1 MPPTHTIEGIEAAK
15 RIRTDYPDIG
25 VVVLSQYADD
35 DYAFELLANGVGG
48 LGYLLK
54 DRVADPDELIRALQ
68 EVARGGSALDP
79 KVIEVL
85 LARKAHEEPS
95 ALLGLSDREAEVLQ
109 QMATG
114 RNNHTIAKTLY
125 MSDRA
130 VEKHIGSI
138 FQKQGL
144 VDEQEMNRRIMA
156 VLAFLEA
163 TGRAR

>member
-1 MPPTHTIEGIEAAK
+1 M
-15 RIRTDYPDIG
+15 
-25 VVVLSQYADD
+25 
-35 DYAFELLANGVGG
+35 
-48 LGYLLK
+48 
-54 DRVADPDELIRALQ
+54 
-68 EVARGGSALDP
+68 DP

-85 LARKAHEEPS
+85 LARKSHEEPS
-95 ALLGLSDREAEVLQ
+95 ALLGLSAREREVLQ

-138 FQKQGL
+138 FQKLGL
-144 VDEQEMNRRIMA
+144 VEEREMNRRIMA

-163 TGRAR
+163 SGPAR

>member
-1 MPPTHTIEGIEAAK
+1 M
-15 RIRTDYPDIG
+15 
-25 VVVLSQYADD
+25 LSQFADD
-35 DYAFELLANGVGG
+35 DYAFELLENGVGG

-54 DRVADPDELIRALQ
+54 ERVAERDELVRALQ

-79 KVIEVL
+79 KVIEAL
-85 LARKAHEEPS
+85 LARKSQEQPS
-95 ALLGLSDREAEVLQ
+95 ALLGLSDREREVLQ

-138 FQKQGL
+138 FQKLGL
-144 VDEQEMNRRIMA
+144 VEEGEEVIADLA
-156 VLAFLEA
+156 VLAFLDPTAGALTRPESQFVGCA
-163 TGRAR
+163 VCPNTSMR